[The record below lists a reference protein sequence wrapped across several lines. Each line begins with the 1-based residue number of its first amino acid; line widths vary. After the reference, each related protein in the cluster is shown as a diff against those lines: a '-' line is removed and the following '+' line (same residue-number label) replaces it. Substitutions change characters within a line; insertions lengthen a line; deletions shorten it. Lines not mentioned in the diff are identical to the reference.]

1 MSKKLMPCRC
11 PSCHQALRVIKL
23 ACDNCGTAVE
33 GQFELPVLVR
43 LDDEDQAFVLN
54 FLQSSGSLKELAR
67 RYGVSY
73 PTVRNRIDALIE
85 KLSRLESTAA
95 EQEKG

>member
-1 MSKKLMPCRC
+1 MKKILPCGC
-11 PSCHQALRVIKL
+11 PSCRQALRVIRL
-23 ACDNCGTAVE
+23 ACDNCGTAIE

-73 PTVRNRIDALIE
+73 PTVRNRVDALIE
-85 KLSRLESTAA
+85 KLTRLQSTPAG
-95 EQEKG
+95 QEEG